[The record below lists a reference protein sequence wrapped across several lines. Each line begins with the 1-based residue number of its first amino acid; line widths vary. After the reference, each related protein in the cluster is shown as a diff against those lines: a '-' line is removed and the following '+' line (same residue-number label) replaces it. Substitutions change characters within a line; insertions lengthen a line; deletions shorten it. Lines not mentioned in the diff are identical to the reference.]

1 MKKNFIFYS
10 GIAGVIIALLM
21 LFKPPTYKAEAA
33 FFVPLT
39 FMEKQINQNGIGFGS
54 AIEIDAHIEI
64 LKSNILKQ
72 EVENSFGEELDFDI
86 SRTRNGAVKVEVNAS
101 GAIMAA
107 NAANMIIQWGDS
119 IKEEMLR
126 QNVEQSIEF
135 TRSNL
140 LRLSNEVKSLRQT
153 LDSLRIEAQK
163 DSLALAA
170 ILFQK
175 ENQFGTAVK
184 ELTTLQRKNKTLESY
199 KKAPTPKSYII
210 SNAQV
215 PLSPSGLP
223 FWLYGL
229 LGSLLAYMALWGFL
243 NIKT

>member
-54 AIEIDAHIEI
+54 AVEIDAHIEI
-64 LKSNILKQ
+64 LNSNILKQ

-184 ELTTLQRKNKTLESY
+184 ELTTLQRKKQNT
-199 KKAPTPKSYII
+199 
-210 SNAQV
+210 
-215 PLSPSGLP
+215 
-223 FWLYGL
+223 
-229 LGSLLAYMALWGFL
+229 
-243 NIKT
+243 